1 MNKKKPL
8 VNKHIRLGSEKL
20 GSEKILPNAADK
32 KNTCQQPYKTKAE
45 MIIIYT
51 LPNAVDKKNFRQ

>member
-20 GSEKILPNAADK
+20 GSEKMLPNAADK
-32 KNTCQQPYKTKAE
+32 KKYLSTSIQNKGRDDNNIHTS
-45 MIIIYT
+45 
-51 LPNAVDKKNFRQ
+51 